1 MRRKGAKVLNEPKL
15 KRVLRL
21 DSIPLDETYWT
32 KEGYLIDHPV
42 VTSTGIFEY
51 QNPDGTTR
59 RELRLPEEV
68 FDPASLASY
77 KGKPVILT
85 HEAGVVDKRNVDQE
99 HIGTILSEG
108 YQDGE
113 NVRAEIIIHDTD
125 IMKKSGLRELS
136 LGYALDLDRTP
147 GVWKGQPYDAIQR
160 NIRINH
166 LALVEKARAG
176 EKARL
181 NIDGFVRKLKGGKK
195 NMANTNRNDGTPM
208 TPEDL
213 AATIKAYKD
222 RQAARTPGADGDDPV
237 PATGTAPAA
246 DAGSAVSP
254 AAPAAVGGEK
264 NDGDDPVQMVKDR
277 RDRRDSDGDPDDMD
291 KAMGVIA
298 QQDEDIC
305 TLLDVIEGMKAK
317 QDFDSAA
324 GEGTPKADDEDTT
337 AKDGDD
343 NCTDGDDKG
352 SAINADA
359 ADAIFRTRI
368 ELVRLGDKLHLDGIE
383 TMGVLDAQKA
393 IIKAV
398 NPTMRLDG
406 KSPAYIKA
414 AFDLA
419 KDTMN
424 ARKDTNYQRAQMM
437 NGTRRA
443 DGAGSKPAGAKAARQ
458 RMIDNMGNGGNK

>member
-166 LALVEKARAG
+166 LALVDKARAG

-324 GEGTPKADDEDTT
+324 GEGAPKADGEDTT

-443 DGAGSKPAGAKAARQ
+443 DGAGPKPAGAKAARQ

>member
-1 MRRKGAKVLNEPKL
+1 MNEPKL

-32 KEGYLIDHPV
+32 KEGYLMDHPV

-51 QNPDGTTR
+51 QNPDGTVR

-99 HIGTILSEG
+99 HIGTILSDG
-108 YQDGE
+108 YQDGD
-113 NVRAEIIIHDTD
+113 NVRAEVIIHDTD

-136 LGYALDLDRTP
+136 LGYSLDLDRTP

-166 LALVEKARAG
+166 LALVDKARAG

-181 NIDGFVRKLKGGKK
+181 NIDGFVRKLKGGTK
-195 NMANTNRNDGTPM
+195 NMASTKRNDGTPM

-213 AATIKAYKD
+213 SAAIKAYKD
-222 RQAARTPGADGDDPV
+222 RQAARAPGADGDDTI

-246 DAGSAVSP
+246 DTGSPVSP

-277 RDRRDSDGDPDDMD
+277 RDRRDADGDPDDMD

-324 GEGTPKADDEDTT
+324 GEGAPKADGEDTT

>member
-32 KEGYLIDHPV
+32 KEGYLIDQPV

-166 LALVEKARAG
+166 LALVDKARAG

-324 GEGTPKADDEDTT
+324 GEGAPKADGEDTT

>member
-166 LALVEKARAG
+166 LALVDKARAG

-324 GEGTPKADDEDTT
+324 GEGAPKADGEDTT

-393 IIKAV
+393 IIKAA

>member
-176 EKARL
+176 EKAWL

-324 GEGTPKADDEDTT
+324 GEGTPKADGEDTT

>member
-277 RDRRDSDGDPDDMD
+277 RDRRDSEGDPADMD

-324 GEGTPKADDEDTT
+324 GEGAPKADGEDTT

>member
-324 GEGTPKADDEDTT
+324 GEGAPKADGEDTT

>member
-51 QNPDGTTR
+51 QNPDGTIR

-324 GEGTPKADDEDTT
+324 GEGAPKADGEDTT

>member
-51 QNPDGTTR
+51 QNPDGTIR

-222 RQAARTPGADGDDPV
+222 RQAARTPGAYGDDPV

-254 AAPAAVGGEK
+254 AAPTAVGGEK

-324 GEGTPKADDEDTT
+324 GEGAPKADGEDTT

>member
-1 MRRKGAKVLNEPKL
+1 MSDNPKL

-51 QNPDGTTR
+51 MNPDGSIR
-59 RELRLPEEV
+59 RELRLPDEV

-85 HEAGVVDKRNVDQE
+85 HEAGVVDKRNVDRE

-108 YQDGE
+108 YQDGN
-113 NVRAEIIIHDTD
+113 NVRAEIIIHETDT
-125 IMKKSGLRELS
+125 MKRSGLRELS
-136 LGYALDLDRTP
+136 LGYSLDLDRTP
-147 GVWKGQPYDAIQR
+147 GVWNGQPYDAIQR

-166 LALVEKARAG
+166 LALVDKARAG

-181 NIDGFVRKLKGGKK
+181 NIDSTTRKLKGGK
-195 NMANTNRNDGTPM
+195 NSMATTKRNDGAPM
-208 TPEDL
+208 SPQEL
-213 AATIKAYKD
+213 AAAIEAYKK
-222 RQAARTPGADGDDPV
+222 RKAARGIPAAAGDGDPETT
-237 PATGTAPAA
+237 PATGTPPAT
-246 DAGSAVSP
+246 DTAGASP

-264 NDGDDPVQMVKDR
+264 NDGDDPVQLVKDR
-277 RDRRDSDGDPDDMD
+277 RDRRDSDGDPEDMET
-291 KAMGVIA
+291 AMGIIA

-305 TLLDVIEGMKAK
+305 TLLDAIEGMKAK
-317 QDFDSAA
+317 EDFDSAA
-324 GEGTPKADDEDTT
+324 GEGDPKT
-337 AKDGDD
+337 DGDD
-343 NCTDGDDKG
+343 GGVKEDGSDCLDGDDKG
-352 SAINADA
+352 TINADA

-383 TMGVLDAQKA
+383 TMGVLEAQKA
-393 IIKAV
+393 IIRAV

-424 ARKDTNYQRAQMM
+424 ARKGTDYQRSQMM
-437 NGTRRA
+437 GGRRA
-443 DGAGSKPAGAKAARQ
+443 DGAAPKPTGAKAARQ
-458 RMIDNMGNGGNK
+458 RMIDRQENGGNK

>member
-1 MRRKGAKVLNEPKL
+1 MTQPTL

-51 QNPDGTTR
+51 TNPDGSIR

-85 HEAGVVDKRNVDQE
+85 HEAGVVDKKNVDRE
-99 HIGTILSEG
+99 HIGTILSNG
-108 YQDGE
+108 YQDGD
-113 NVRAEIIIHDTD
+113 NVRAEIVIHETD
-125 IMKKSGLRELS
+125 LMKRSGLRELS
-136 LGYALDLDRTP
+136 LGYSLDLDETP
-147 GVWKGQPYDAIQR
+147 GVWNGQPYDAIQR

-166 LALVEKARAG
+166 LALVDKARAG

-181 NIDGFVRKLKGGKK
+181 NIDGFTRKIKGGKK
-195 NMANTNRNDGTPM
+195 NMAKTKRNDGAPM
-208 TPEDL
+208 SPEDL
-213 AATIKAYKD
+213 AASIKAYKE
-222 RQAARTPGADGDDPV
+222 RQAARAPGADGDDTT
-237 PATGTAPAA
+237 PATGSAPAA
-246 DAGSAVSP
+246 DTASTASP
-254 AAPAAVGGEK
+254 AAPAAVGGEQK
-264 NDGDDPVQMVKDR
+264 DGDDPVQMVKDR
-277 RDRRDSDGDPDDMD
+277 RDRRDSEGGPADMD

-305 TLLDVIEGMKAK
+305 TLLDVIEGLQAK

-324 GEGTPKADDEDTT
+324 GEGDPKADGDDTT
-337 AKDGDD
+337 AQDGDG

-383 TMGVLDAQKA
+383 TMGVLEAQKA
-393 IIKAV
+393 IIRAV

-437 NGTRRA
+437 GGTRRS
-443 DGAGSKPAGAKAARQ
+443 DGATQKPAGARAARQ
-458 RMIDNMGNGGNK
+458 RMIDNMGNGGNQ

>member
-1 MRRKGAKVLNEPKL
+1 
-15 KRVLRL
+15 VLRL

-324 GEGTPKADDEDTT
+324 GEGTPKADGEDTT

>member
-324 GEGTPKADDEDTT
+324 GEGTPKADGEDTT

-414 AFDLA
+414 AFDRA

>member
-51 QNPDGTTR
+51 QNPDGTIR

-277 RDRRDSDGDPDDMD
+277 RDLRDSDGDPDDMD

-324 GEGTPKADDEDTT
+324 GEGAPKADGEDTT

>member
-324 GEGTPKADDEDTT
+324 GEGTPKADGEDTT

-383 TMGVLDAQKA
+383 TMSVLDAQKA

>member
-51 QNPDGTTR
+51 QNPDGTIR

-264 NDGDDPVQMVKDR
+264 NDDDDPVQMVKDR

-324 GEGTPKADDEDTT
+324 GEGAPKADGEDTT

>member
-222 RQAARTPGADGDDPV
+222 RQAARTPGADGPHPV
-237 PATGTAPAA
+237 PATGPAPAA
-246 DAGSAVSP
+246 DAGPAVSP

-324 GEGTPKADDEDTT
+324 GEGTPKADGEDTT

>member
-166 LALVEKARAG
+166 LALVDKARAG

-277 RDRRDSDGDPDDMD
+277 RDRRDSEGDPADMD

-324 GEGTPKADDEDTT
+324 GEGAPKADGEDTT

>member
-324 GEGTPKADDEDTT
+324 GEGAPKADGEDTT

-398 NPTMRLDG
+398 NPTMLLDG

>member
-1 MRRKGAKVLNEPKL
+1 V
-15 KRVLRL
+15 
-21 DSIPLDETYWT
+21 
-32 KEGYLIDHPV
+32 
-42 VTSTGIFEY
+42 
-51 QNPDGTTR
+51 
-59 RELRLPEEV
+59 
-68 FDPASLASY
+68 
-77 KGKPVILT
+77 
-85 HEAGVVDKRNVDQE
+85 
-99 HIGTILSEG
+99 
-108 YQDGE
+108 
-113 NVRAEIIIHDTD
+113 
-125 IMKKSGLRELS
+125 
-136 LGYALDLDRTP
+136 
-147 GVWKGQPYDAIQR
+147 
-160 NIRINH
+160 
-166 LALVEKARAG
+166 
-176 EKARL
+176 
-181 NIDGFVRKLKGGKK
+181 
-195 NMANTNRNDGTPM
+195 
-208 TPEDL
+208 
-213 AATIKAYKD
+213 
-222 RQAARTPGADGDDPV
+222 
-237 PATGTAPAA
+237 
-246 DAGSAVSP
+246 AV
-254 AAPAAVGGEK
+254 
-264 NDGDDPVQMVKDR
+264 
-277 RDRRDSDGDPDDMD
+277 D

-324 GEGTPKADDEDTT
+324 GEGAPKADGEDTT

>member
-1 MRRKGAKVLNEPKL
+1 
-15 KRVLRL
+15 
-21 DSIPLDETYWT
+21 
-32 KEGYLIDHPV
+32 
-42 VTSTGIFEY
+42 
-51 QNPDGTTR
+51 
-59 RELRLPEEV
+59 
-68 FDPASLASY
+68 
-77 KGKPVILT
+77 
-85 HEAGVVDKRNVDQE
+85 
-99 HIGTILSEG
+99 
-108 YQDGE
+108 
-113 NVRAEIIIHDTD
+113 
-125 IMKKSGLRELS
+125 
-136 LGYALDLDRTP
+136 
-147 GVWKGQPYDAIQR
+147 
-160 NIRINH
+160 
-166 LALVEKARAG
+166 
-176 EKARL
+176 
-181 NIDGFVRKLKGGKK
+181 
-195 NMANTNRNDGTPM
+195 MANTNRNDGTPM

-324 GEGTPKADDEDTT
+324 GEGTPKADGEDTT

>member
-324 GEGTPKADDEDTT
+324 GEGAPKADGEDTT

-343 NCTDGDDKG
+343 NCTDGDDKD

>member
-246 DAGSAVSP
+246 DGGSAVSP

-324 GEGTPKADDEDTT
+324 GEGAPKADGEDTT

>member
-15 KRVLRL
+15 KQVLRL

-166 LALVEKARAG
+166 LALVDKARAG

-324 GEGTPKADDEDTT
+324 GEGAPKADGEDTT

>member
-166 LALVEKARAG
+166 LALVDKARAG

-324 GEGTPKADDEDTT
+324 GEGAPKADGEDTT

-383 TMGVLDAQKA
+383 TMGVLDAQKV